1 MRWCW
6 IDKFV
11 EAQRG
16 RYAVS
21 VKAVSLA
28 EEQLFDYVP
37 GVPVMPN
44 SLIIEGLA
52 QTAGVLLGEV
62 NAFRERI
69 VLAKVSK
76 AIFHRY
82 AGAGEILTYRAELR
96 RMDELGAYAVGTS
109 HIGDELQA
117 EVELFFAHLDERFPG
132 KENFAPEELLLLL
145 RLLRFYEVARDE
157 TGAHLEIPPYL
168 REAELAAN
176 RSSRGR

>member
-21 VKAVSLA
+21 VKNVSIA
-28 EEQLFDYVP
+28 EEQLLDYIP

-52 QTAGVLLGEV
+52 QTAGVLLGEM
-62 NAFRERI
+62 NEFRERI

-76 AIFHRY
+76 AVFHRPAL
-82 AGAGEILTYRAELR
+82 AGDTLTYRAELKR
-96 RMDELGAYAVGTS
+96 VDEIGAYATGTS
-109 HIGDELQA
+109 HIGDALQA

-132 KENFAPEELLLLL
+132 KENFSPEDLILLM
-145 RLLRFYEVARDE
+145 RLLRFYEVLRDE
-157 TGAHLEIPPYL
+157 SGAPVKVPSYL
-168 REAELAAN
+168 REAEQAAN
-176 RSSRGR
+176 AT

>member
-21 VKAVSLA
+21 VKNVSIA
-28 EEQLFDYVP
+28 EEQLLDYIP

-52 QTAGVLLGEV
+52 QTAGVLLGEM
-62 NAFRERI
+62 NEFRERI

-76 AIFHRY
+76 AVFHRPAL
-82 AGAGEILTYRAELR
+82 AGDTLTYRAELKR
-96 RMDELGAYAVGTS
+96 VDEIGAYAAGTS
-109 HIGDELQA
+109 HVGQELQA
-117 EVELFFAHLDERFPG
+117 EVEFFFAHLDERFPG
-132 KENFAPEELLLLL
+132 KENFSPEDLILLM
-145 RLLRFYEVARDE
+145 RLLRFYEVLKDE
-157 TGAHLEIPPYL
+157 SGAPVKVPAYL
-168 REAELAAN
+168 QEAEIAAN
-176 RSSRGR
+176 AI

>member
-21 VKAVSLA
+21 VKNVSIA
-28 EEQLFDYVP
+28 EEQLLDYIP

-52 QTAGVLLGEV
+52 QTAGVLLGEM
-62 NAFRERI
+62 NEFRERI

-76 AIFHRY
+76 AVFHRPAL
-82 AGAGEILTYRAELR
+82 AGDTLTYRAELKR
-96 RMDELGAYAVGTS
+96 VDEIGAYATGTS

-132 KENFAPEELLLLL
+132 KENFSPEDLILLM
-145 RLLRFYEVARDE
+145 RLLRFYEVLRDE
-157 TGAHLEIPPYL
+157 SGAPVDVPEYL
-168 REAELAAN
+168 QEAERTAN
-176 RSSRGR
+176 FV

>member
-11 EAQRG
+11 EVQRG

-21 VKAVSLA
+21 IKNISIA

-52 QTAGVLLGEV
+52 QTAGILLGES
-62 NAFRERI
+62 NEFRERI
-69 VLAKVSK
+69 VLAKVAK
-76 AIFHRY
+76 AVFHQPAL
-82 AGAGEILTYRAELR
+82 AGDTLTYRAELR
-96 RMDELGAYAVGTS
+96 RVDEMGAFAVGTS
-109 HIGDELQA
+109 HRGEVLQA

-132 KENFAPEELLLLL
+132 QENFAPDELLLLL

-157 TGAHLEIPPYL
+157 NGAPLEPPAYL
-168 REAELAAN
+168 HDAERTAN
-176 RSSRGR
+176 AQA

>member
-11 EAQRG
+11 EVQRG

-21 VKAVSLA
+21 VKNVSIA
-28 EEQLFDYVP
+28 EEQLLDYVP

-52 QTAGVLLGEV
+52 QTAGVLLGEC

-69 VLAKVSK
+69 VLAKVSR
-76 AIFHRY
+76 AVFHQVAC
-82 AGAGEILTYRAELR
+82 AGDTLTYRTELKR
-96 RMDELGAYAVGTS
+96 VDELGAYATGTS
-109 HIGDELQA
+109 HIGEQLQA

-132 KENFAPEELLLLL
+132 KENFAPENLLLLL

-157 TGAHLEIPPYL
+157 NGAPLEIPAYL
-168 REAELAAN
+168 REAEQAAN
-176 RSSRGR
+176 AA